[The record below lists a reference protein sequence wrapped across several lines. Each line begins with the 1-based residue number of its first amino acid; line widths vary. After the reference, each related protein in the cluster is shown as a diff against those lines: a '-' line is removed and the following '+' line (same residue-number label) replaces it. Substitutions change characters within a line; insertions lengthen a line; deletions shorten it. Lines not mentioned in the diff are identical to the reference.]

1 MADGRISRRQFTIG
15 LAAGAA
21 GVASVALGAGPAAAA
36 TAGGANDKN
45 DGGHRGHPAQPQP
58 AFFDQTT
65 LWDAGVG
72 PLVNYHVHG
81 LAVLADDTII
91 AMTEGRYETCDAGP
105 RDLLA
110 RRSTD
115 GGATWGD
122 TQTVVASV
130 DGQSWGNPTLVV
142 DRHTGEVFLFYALSL
157 RLPENTTCSGDSAEL
172 YMVSSKDKGVTW
184 SAPTVFTGLFDHFPY
199 DWALHSPGPGHG
211 IQLDSGRLLLN
222 IAHRRVIVGNT
233 VTQRFYGVAPIYS
246 DDHGR
251 TWQTTAEIPVTVD
264 YPINEARVVQRDD
277 GSVLINGRNGAGGTG
292 ERIVAI
298 SNDRGLTWSPPKLDG
313 ATGVFNSVDASLIRY
328 TGGPGSKDANRMLF
342 SHPDSPAR
350 FNMTVSVSYDEA
362 YSLRYSRV
370 VNPNRGYYSDL
381 ARLSDGTIIL
391 LYGCDGD
398 NASAPLRVNLARFN
412 LEWLTQGRDSLATG
426 PRLTEKVYDL
436 GRNAKLAKRST
447 GILSVVKEPTARDGA
462 RALFTPGA
470 VGDYLEFP
478 VTVPHAGDYQLG
490 LRYYRPVAGG
500 LVTVTVDGVRLHNYD
515 IDTTAETVEGYD
527 VLPLGTTHLRAGR
540 HDVRFALAGTGRG
553 GGQLISVN
561 ALSLVQA
568 PAADVRDEIVMDNA
582 GLGYRVVSGTWAAGT
597 GVAGYYGSNYSSHAA
612 GTGTSV
618 VRWQPAV
625 PGDGQYEVF
634 ASYTPA
640 SNRATNAPYTISHAG
655 GSTVVPVNQ
664 VLAGTPDPRGGTWVS
679 LGVFGFQAGLGNSIE
694 LSDQANGFVIAD
706 AIRLVR
712 QG

>member
-1 MADGRISRRQFTIG
+1 MADGRINRRQFTIG

-21 GVASVALGAGPAAAA
+21 AATLGATPALAAPDSNAPAA
-36 TAGGANDKN
+36 GP
-45 DGGHRGHPAQPQP
+45 RHPARPQP
-58 AFFDQTT
+58 AFFDETT

-110 RRSTD
+110 RRSLD
-115 GGATWGD
+115 GGNTWED

-142 DRHTGEVFLFYALSL
+142 DRHTGEIFLFYALSL
-157 RLPENTTCSGDSAEL
+157 RLPENTSCSGDSAEL
-172 YMVSSKDKGVTW
+172 YMVSSKDKGITW
-184 SAPTVFTGLFDHFPY
+184 SEPTQFAGLFDDFPY

-222 IAHRRVIVGNT
+222 VAHRRVIVGNT
-233 VTQRFYGVAPIYS
+233 VRQRFYGVASIYS

-251 TWQTTAEIPVTVD
+251 TWRTTGEVPVSAD
-264 YPINEARVVQRDD
+264 YPMNEARLVQRDD

-292 ERIVAI
+292 ERIIAI
-298 SNDRGLTWSPPKLDG
+298 SHDRGLTWSQPKLDG
-313 ATGVFNSVDASLIRY
+313 STGVFNSVDASLVRY
-328 TGGPGSKDANRMLF
+328 TGGPGSRDVNRMLF
-342 SHPDSPAR
+342 SRPDSPAR
-350 FNMTVSVSYDEA
+350 FNMTVSVSYDEG
-362 YSLRYSRV
+362 YSFRYSRV
-370 VNPNRGYYSDL
+370 INPRRGYYSDL
-381 ARLSDGTIIL
+381 ARLSDGTIVL

-426 PRLTEKVYDL
+426 PGIIEREYDL
-436 GRNAKLAKRST
+436 GKNTRQAKRST
-447 GILSVVKEPTARDGA
+447 GILSVVKEPTARGGA

-470 VGDYLEFP
+470 VGDYIEFP
-478 VTVPHAGDYQLG
+478 FTVPHTGTYQIG
-490 LRYYRPVAGG
+490 LRYYRPLDGG
-500 LVTVTVDGVRLHNYD
+500 LVTVTVDGVRLHNHAV
-515 IDTTAETVEGYD
+515 DTTAESVEGYD
-527 VLPLGTTHLRAGR
+527 VVPIGTTYLRAGR
-540 HDVRFALAGTGRG
+540 HDVRFTLAGAGRG

-568 PAADVRDEIVMDNA
+568 PAPADVRDEIVVDNA
-582 GLGYRVVSGTWAAGT
+582 GLGYTVVSGTWAAGT

-612 GTGTSV
+612 GTGTSR

-625 PGDGQYEVF
+625 LGDGQYEVQV
-634 ASYTPA
+634 SYTAA
-640 SNRATNAPYTISHAG
+640 SNRATNAPYTITDAQG
-655 GSTVVPVNQ
+655 TTLVPVNQ
-664 VLAGTPDPRGGTWVS
+664 KLAGTPAAPGGTWTS
-679 LGVFGFQAGLGNSIE
+679 LGVFPFQGGLGGAIE
-694 LSDQANGFVIAD
+694 LSDDADGFVVAD
-706 AIRLVR
+706 AVKLIRR
-712 QG
+712 S